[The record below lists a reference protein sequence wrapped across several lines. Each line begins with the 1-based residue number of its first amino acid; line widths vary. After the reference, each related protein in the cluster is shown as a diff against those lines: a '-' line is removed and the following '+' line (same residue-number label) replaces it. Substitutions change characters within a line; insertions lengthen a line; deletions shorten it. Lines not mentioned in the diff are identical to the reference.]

1 MNIHLLPLCQL
12 YFLRV
17 DKCLPGGKDMPTL
30 NTGLTISGGY
40 SDKVRKTLFA
50 QLVGNLKGGSL
61 KPQEVAR
68 AVAEL
73 NQTLYKILV
82 DKLKTER
89 GDVIRV
95 RIDYDVSEA
104 MVKWL
109 WSSLKIELF
118 RRTPDEEVSRIVGEA
133 LAELKKP

>member
-1 MNIHLLPLCQL
+1 
-12 YFLRV
+12 
-17 DKCLPGGKDMPTL
+17 MPTL

-109 WSSLKIELF
+109 WNSLKIELF